1 MHVAIDERGAVVVAV
16 DTDDDMLEPLPE
28 RIGEHREA
36 GLGAAH
42 GEGRKGVKQL
52 ERTARPG

>member
-1 MHVAIDERGAVVVAV
+1 MAIDELGAISVAV
-16 DTDDDMLEPLPE
+16 DTDHDMLEPLPE

-36 GLGAAH
+36 RLGAAH